1 MNSNQLYS
9 QAQKLRADA
18 NTRRGLA
25 QKATY
30 NADTYRNDGDDRRA
44 DVELHQAQTLE
55 QEAVSLDSQAEQLD
69 ATAHRQEA
77 RSQELDEERQ
87 RIESE
92 YKSKLAAIDKEQEQL
107 KGGGMGLF

>member
-18 NTRRGLA
+18 DTRRGLA

-44 DVELHQAQTLE
+44 DVELQQAQTLE
-55 QEAVSLDSQAEQLD
+55 QEADSLESQAEQL
-69 ATAHRQEA
+69 AVTARQQEA
-77 RSQELDEERQ
+77 RSQELDAER
-87 RIESE
+87 RHIEDE
-92 YKSKLAAIDKEQEQL
+92 YKSKLAAIDKEQQQL
-107 KGGGMGLF
+107 KGGGGLF